1 MAKKVKVRLLV
12 GIGGDFYG
20 NESPGAGTVVEVDEA
35 VAKAIAKDESPIA
48 ELVEKDEKPE
58 TARKA
63 SAPEAATR
71 PRAEAR

>member
-1 MAKKVKVRLLV
+1 MTKKVKVRLLV

-20 NESPGAGTVVEVDEA
+20 NPSPGAGTEVEVDEA
-35 VAKAIAKDESPIA
+35 VARAIAKDDNPIA
-48 ELVEKDEKPE
+48 ELVEKEKPE